1 MAASAVFFLMKK
13 FLIFI
18 FLLTVLIVA
27 EYYFFIEM
35 FSQKRALV
43 LLPSLLVMAL
53 SIYGIFR
60 FAKKNIIPPKHGS
73 HHN

>member
-1 MAASAVFFLMKK
+1 MKK

-18 FLLTVLIVA
+18 FFLTILIVA

-35 FSQKRALV
+35 FSQKRAVV
-43 LLPSLLVMAL
+43 LMAGLLIMSLA
-53 SIYGIFR
+53 IYAIFR
-60 FAKKNIIPPKHGS
+60 FAKKNIINTKHTS

>member
-1 MAASAVFFLMKK
+1 MKK

-18 FLLTVLIVA
+18 LFLTVLIVA

-35 FSQKRALV
+35 FAQKRIFI
-43 LLPSLLVMAL
+43 LLPSLLLMGV

-60 FAKKNIIPPKHGS
+60 FAKRNILNTKHTSS
-73 HHN
+73 HN